1 MKKTIPLYDICT
13 IDRTVHQ
20 DLLVERLATYQ
31 DKHYANLHKPHR
43 HTFYHFVL
51 FTKGK
56 GAHTIDFSQFKIK
69 PYQIY
74 FMAPGQV
81 HSWHFESPME
91 GYLVHFNAELFSTFL
106 QRPDYIQQFQFFNG
120 NSENGVYNLPVDL
133 HDKVTNL
140 LEAVLKEMDNTQR
153 NLDMIRVLLL
163 ELFIHI
169 DRRYVNEKTKN
180 IPQQKL
186 LTLNQFKQLIEKH
199 YRLLRLPKEYAELMY
214 ITPNYLNAL
223 CNDVV
228 GKSAGELIRDRIL
241 LEAKRFLTNADMDI
255 SEISYELNFQDNS
268 YFTRFFKKSTGI
280 TPEAFRKKMTQ

>member
-1 MKKTIPLYDICT
+1 MKKTIPLYEICT

-20 DLLVERLATYQ
+20 DLLVERLGTYQ
-31 DKHYANLHKPHR
+31 DKHYTNLHKPHR
-43 HTFYHFVL
+43 HTFYHLVL

-120 NSENGVYNLPVDL
+120 NSENGVYNLSVDL
-133 HDKVTNL
+133 HDKVTGL
-140 LEAVLKEMDNTQR
+140 MEAVLKEMDNTQR

-169 DRRYVNEKTKN
+169 DRRCVNEKTKN

-186 LTLNQFKQLIEKH
+186 IMLNQFKQLIEKH

-241 LEAKRFLTNADMDI
+241 LEAKRLLAGLVASVKT
-255 SEISYELNFQDNS
+255 
-268 YFTRFFKKSTGI
+268 
-280 TPEAFRKKMTQ
+280 